1 MEKILVID
9 DEMGICTSIEFA
21 LEDEYKV
28 FIANNLEDAYEI
40 LESEQILV
48 VLLDLR
54 LGESSGMDGLDIIK
68 QKYKN
73 IQVIMMTAY
82 SSIEDSV
89 KAIKKGAFYYLK
101 KPINIEE
108 LKILILK
115 ALEYEKLNY
124 KISHLSDEVYKK
136 YNMGNIIGKSKGIKR
151 LFETIEDIKDIN
163 VNVLITGESGTGK
176 EMVAKAVHYQ
186 GNRSEYNFEAINC
199 ASIPS
204 DLLESE
210 LFGYVKGA
218 FTGAVS
224 NKTGKLEVANKGTFF
239 LDEICDMD
247 LHLQS
252 KLLRVIQEK
261 EFTRLGSN
269 EKIKID
275 VRFIAATNKNIELEI
290 ENKKF
295 REDLYYR
302 LNVINIRIPA
312 LRERKEDIPLLI
324 EEFIQKYS
332 TQFGKKITGINSEA
346 FETLMMY
353 DYKGNVRELENI
365 IARLVALSKTLEI
378 SIDDFQYDSKI
389 EKSPINNKN
398 IIMIKVGENFKEI
411 EKKVIIKTLATFDGN
426 KRKTADAL
434 GISER
439 SLYNKINIFKV

>member
-1 MEKILVID
+1 MEKILVVD

-28 FIANNLEDAYEI
+28 FIANNLKDAY
-40 LESEQILV
+40 QILDTEEIRV
-48 VLLDLR
+48 VLLDLK
-54 LGESSGMDGLDIIK
+54 LDESSGMDGLDVIK
-68 QKYKN
+68 QKFEN

-82 SSIEDSV
+82 SSIEDSI

-115 ALEYEKLNY
+115 ALEYEKLNFR
-124 KISHLSDEVYKK
+124 ISHLSNEVYKK
-136 YNMGNIIGKSKGIKR
+136 YSMGNIIGKS
-151 LFETIEDIKDIN
+151 ETMRRVYDMIESVKNIN
-163 VNVLITGESGTGK
+163 VNILITGESGTGK
-176 EMVAKAVHYQ
+176 EMIAKAIHYQ
-186 GNRSEYNFEAINC
+186 GNRSENNFEAINC
-199 ASIPS
+199 ASIPA

-218 FTGAVS
+218 FTGAIS
-224 NKTGKLEVANKGTFF
+224 NKVGKLEVANNGTFF
-239 LDEICDMD
+239 LDEIGDME

-252 KLLRVIQEK
+252 KILRVIQEK

-275 VRFIAATNKNIELEI
+275 VRFIAATNKDLENEI
-290 ENKKF
+290 ANKKF
-295 REDLYYR
+295 REDLFYR
-302 LNVINIRIPA
+302 LNVINVRVPA

-324 EEFIQKYS
+324 ETFIKKYS
-332 TQFGKKITGINSEA
+332 KQFGKKITGIHPEA
-346 FETLMMY
+346 FKALKLY

-365 IARLVALSKTLEI
+365 IERIVALSKTSEI
-378 SIDDFQYDSKI
+378 VIDDLQFDEKI
-389 EKSPINNKN
+389 DERLMNNDN
-398 IIMIKVGENFKEI
+398 LIIIQVGENFKEI
-411 EKKVIIKTLATFDGN
+411 EKKVIIKTLVSFDGN

-439 SLYNKINIFKV
+439 SLYNKINIFGI